1 MGNVNLSGRL
11 EEVHGQVRQASAVC
25 AAAEA
30 PRWKGPASGQFRERK
45 QELSVALQHVSDV
58 LMAARLVTAEF
69 ERAWYEER
77 AARSAV
83 GGV

>member
-1 MGNVNLSGRL
+1 
-11 EEVHGQVRQASAVC
+11 
-25 AAAEA
+25 
-30 PRWKGPASGQFRERK
+30 
-45 QELSVALQHVSDV
+45 LSVALQHVSDV
-58 LMAARLVTAEF
+58 LMAAQLVTAEF

>member
-1 MGNVNLSGRL
+1 
-11 EEVHGQVRQASAVC
+11 
-25 AAAEA
+25 
-30 PRWKGPASGQFRERK
+30 
-45 QELSVALQHVSDV
+45 LSVALQHVSDV

-83 GGV
+83 RGV